1 MLLYKSQN
9 QFIVTSF
16 ISMIVSTVLF
26 FVIIFLLFFVGD
38 DGTVANSKI
47 VNSMNYIQMTAKNGF
62 TPNYFSVKSGLPTS
76 LKIITNGT
84 FDCSSIV
91 NIPKLNISKNLPF
104 TGETE
109 ISIPSQIVG
118 TRIEGYCSMGMY
130 KFTVDIV

>member
-1 MLLYKSQN
+1 
-9 QFIVTSF
+9 
-16 ISMIVSTVLF
+16 MIVSTVLF

-109 ISIPSQIVG
+109 ISIPSQIAG

-130 KFTVDIV
+130 KFTVDVV

>member
-109 ISIPSQIVG
+109 ISIPSQIAG

-130 KFTVDIV
+130 KFTVDVV